1 MDDTRIESMHSA
13 VMEKLSDMD
22 CDTDSILRH
31 VENDDMSDFDSGML
45 AGLLGNKGVDPGVVA
60 MLNQK
65 ARDGDWGGEGGV
77 WIILLFLFMLGVGG
91 GNGLWGG
98 RQNTGVDDTVV
109 NEANYT
115 RLLDAVSAQGT
126 RQEVA
131 VQGLA
136 QSLGCSSA
144 QVQSA
149 LAGIDKSLAVNQGS
163 IVNAIQSCCCNIQ
176 GKLDSCC
183 CQTNLNIERTGNSVQ
198 SAIADQN
205 YALANYFAAQN
216 QLVTQKFCDQNA
228 YLAQQFC
235 DIQMR
240 ENQREIQA
248 LRDQVADQRS
258 SAQTALILNAI
269 ANKDTIS
276 YTGTVSDNTVTG
288 TGTLS

>member
-1 MDDTRIESMHSA
+1 MDEAHTEPHDVVS
-13 VMEKLSDMD
+13 EKLSDID
-22 CDTDSILRH
+22 CDTDAILRIL
-31 VENDDMSDFDSGML
+31 EETKMGDFDSGML
-45 AGLLGNKGVDPGVVA
+45 AGLLGNRGVDPGIVA

-65 ARDGDWGGEGGV
+65 ARDGDWGSEGGI
-77 WIILLFLFMLGVGG
+77 WIILLFLFMLGIG

-98 RQNTGVDDTVV
+98 RQNGNTDSTVM
-109 NEANYT
+109 NEANYS
-115 RLLDAVSAQGT
+115 RLLDAVSTQGT

-136 QSLGCSSA
+136 QSLNCSSA
-144 QVQSA
+144 QIQAA

-183 CQTNLNIERTGNSVQ
+183 CQTNLNIERTGNSIQ

-288 TGTLS
+288 TGSLS